1 MSPTAIADTG
11 TTGHFLR
18 NLPNQRPLQP
28 APPLTDK
35 MPDGHYI
42 NSTGTTSIDWPDLPP
57 TARTAHVLS
66 SSILTPLSPS
76 VSYATTTALP
86 RLTKNQSRYTDTTNK
101 SSTAFA
107 YQTASGAYPSIP
119 PRNKRTPCSLEQTQR
134 DLIQWLHAAAFSPS
148 ISTFL
153 EAVERNFFVTW
164 PNLTPKVI
172 HRYLK
177 PSVATVK
184 GHLNQQQQRHRKL
197 LHVTPTP
204 IPTRTHTIYAATLD
218 PTQPTGNSFS
228 DLTGR
233 FPIQSNRGA
242 NYIFV
247 LYDYDSNAILVRPLR
262 NRSAHEIH
270 RVFSSVHT
278 YLVTRGLRPRLH
290 TLDNEAS
297 TILKE
302 FLTAENVEYQLV
314 PPHIHRRNSAE
325 CAIQTFK
332 NHFIAGLAST
342 DPNFPL
348 SNWCRLLPQAE
359 LTLNLLRPSRL
370 NPKLSAY
377 AQLEGAFDF
386 NCTPLAPPGTRV
398 IVHENPNQR
407 RTWAPHGIDGWYIGP
422 ALDHYQCYRVWI
434 PSTHA
439 ERIADTIQF
448 FPTILRTPTLS
459 HRDATL
465 QAARELTH
473 ALQNLNNANPLS
485 QLSDDQ
491 LRALHQLSTFFP
503 TDAPGVETQPVATPD
518 KTKFPAPHKPAPS
531 KLRPRPP
538 ESSPATPPS
547 PRPAIQPRYNWRP
560 TQKPEPYRTR
570 LTVGGNLIDYPGI
583 LSMKV
588 ADMTTFKILVNS
600 TISTPGAKWLGL
612 DVKNYYLGTP
622 MANYEYMFIPLNQI
636 PQEIIDHYN
645 LHNIVNKGKV
655 YVEIRRGMYGIPQA
669 GILAETQ
676 LIHFLGKYGYSP
688 VTHTPGLWRHQWRP
702 IAFCLVVDEFGVKY
716 VGREHADHLIQCLR
730 NHYKEIDIDWTGKR
744 FCGIHLHWDYL
755 NRTCNLSMPGYV
767 DHALH

>member
-1 MSPTAIADTG
+1 M
-11 TTGHFLR
+11 
-18 NLPNQRPLQP
+18 Q
-28 APPLTDK
+28 
-35 MPDGHYI
+35 
-42 NSTGTTSIDWPDLPP
+42 
-57 TARTAHVLS
+57 
-66 SSILTPLSPS
+66 
-76 VSYATTTALP
+76 
-86 RLTKNQSRYTDTTNK
+86 
-101 SSTAFA
+101 
-107 YQTASGAYPSIP
+107 
-119 PRNKRTPCSLEQTQR
+119 
-134 DLIQWLHAAAFSPS
+134 
-148 ISTFL
+148 
-153 EAVERNFFVTW
+153 
-164 PNLTPKVI
+164 
-172 HRYLK
+172 

-184 GHLNQQQQRHRKL
+184 GHLNQQRQRHRKP
-197 LHVTPTP
+197 LHEETPPTP

-218 PTQPTGNSFS
+218 PKQPTGNSFS

-270 RVFSSVHT
+270 RVFTSVHT

-325 CAIQTFK
+325 RAIQTFK

-377 AQLEGAFDF
+377 AQLEGTFDF
-386 NCTPLAPPGTRV
+386 NRTPLAPPDTRV
-398 IVHENPNQR
+398 IVHEKPTQW

-503 TDAPGVETQPVATPD
+503 TDAPGVETKPIASPEKPNFPRLTNQHPTNYDHDLPTHRPQHPQVRVRLFNHAT
-518 KTKFPAPHKPAPS
+518 TCVLGRH
-531 KLRPRPP
+531 
-538 ESSPATPPS
+538 TPPPSHMPTPADLWNTATSWPIPPLAMSGSTLPPTNLDDLPKASLTIASMPPTPSSSYPS
-547 PRPAIQPRYNWRP
+547 PKSHATNARP
-560 TQKPEPYRTR
+560 THASSAVFARKNRNHIVHASPSVVT
-570 LTVGGNLIDYPGI
+570 
-583 LSMKV
+583 S
-588 ADMTTFKILVNS
+588 S
-600 TISTPGAKWLGL
+600 TI
-612 DVKNYYLGTP
+612 
-622 MANYEYMFIPLNQI
+622 
-636 PQEIIDHYN
+636 
-645 LHNIVNKGKV
+645 
-655 YVEIRRGMYGIPQA
+655 QA
-669 GILAETQ
+669 T
-676 LIHFLGKYGYSP
+676 
-688 VTHTPGLWRHQWRP
+688 
-702 IAFCLVVDEFGVKY
+702 
-716 VGREHADHLIQCLR
+716 
-730 NHYKEIDIDWTGKR
+730 
-744 FCGIHLHWDYL
+744 
-755 NRTCNLSMPGYV
+755 
-767 DHALH
+767 

>member
-1 MSPTAIADTG
+1 
-11 TTGHFLR
+11 
-18 NLPNQRPLQP
+18 
-28 APPLTDK
+28 

-57 TARTAHVLS
+57 TARTAHVLPQLDPHS
-66 SSILTPLSPS
+66 LVSIGVLCDHDCIATFDKKSVQIHRHNKQILHGIRLPNGLWSLPLYSPQEQ
-76 VSYATTTALP
+76 ANALFP
-86 RLTKNQSRYTDTTNK
+86 
-101 SSTAFA
+101 
-107 YQTASGAYPSIP
+107 
-119 PRNKRTPCSLEQTQR
+119 EQTQR

-172 HRYLK
+172 RRYLK

-184 GHLNQQQQRHRKL
+184 GHLNQQRQRHCKP

-262 NRSAHEIH
+262 NRSAHEIL
-270 RVFSSVHT
+270 RVFTSVHT

-290 TLDNEAS
+290 TLHNEAS

-325 CAIQTFK
+325 RAIQTFK

-386 NCTPLAPPGTRV
+386 NRTPLAPPGTRV
-398 IVHENPNQR
+398 IVHEKPTQR

-448 FPTILRTPTLS
+448 FQLFFAPPLYPTVT
-459 HRDATL
+459 
-465 QAARELTH
+465 
-473 ALQNLNNANPLS
+473 PLS
-485 QLSDDQ
+485 K
-491 LRALHQLSTFFP
+491 LHANLL
-503 TDAPGVETQPVATPD
+503 TPY
-518 KTKFPAPHKPAPS
+518 KT
-531 KLRPRPP
+531 
-538 ESSPATPPS
+538 
-547 PRPAIQPRYNWRP
+547 
-560 TQKPEPYRTR
+560 
-570 LTVGGNLIDYPGI
+570 
-583 LSMKV
+583 
-588 ADMTTFKILVNS
+588 
-600 TISTPGAKWLGL
+600 
-612 DVKNYYLGTP
+612 
-622 MANYEYMFIPLNQI
+622 
-636 PQEIIDHYN
+636 
-645 LHNIVNKGKV
+645 
-655 YVEIRRGMYGIPQA
+655 
-669 GILAETQ
+669 
-676 LIHFLGKYGYSP
+676 
-688 VTHTPGLWRHQWRP
+688 
-702 IAFCLVVDEFGVKY
+702 
-716 VGREHADHLIQCLR
+716 
-730 NHYKEIDIDWTGKR
+730 
-744 FCGIHLHWDYL
+744 
-755 NRTCNLSMPGYV
+755 
-767 DHALH
+767 